1 MRFDCSPETQEMVKK
16 TVAIDPRMIRCG
28 MVRMGGTLREIMDVK
43 GTVDWKRTSDRSK
56 IPSATAELRPES

>member
-1 MRFDCSPETQEMVKK
+1 MRFDCSPETQEVVKK

-43 GTVDWKRTSDRSK
+43 GTVDWKRKSYRSE
-56 IPSATAELRPES
+56 ILSATAELRPES